1 MMFMAMGASNRSF
14 KYIYELWKKLSNE
27 KVRRD

>member
-14 KYIYELWKKLSNE
+14 KYIYELWKQLSNE
-27 KVRRD
+27 EVRKE